1 MLGKQNCH
9 FATSAYISFPWWY
22 MVLQTW
28 VINPYIP
35 HCLIQ
40 YFIHGSY
47 RKQSGNS
54 IVEEKNIN
62 AFVYVG
68 KCILYKYMCDLY
80 FSLNFSF
87 TWFLM
92 ALVGRSDWPWHSS
105 SRTSGRFLSS
115 LHPNCHQWGAFCV
128 WRWLLWQ
135 QGSVY
140 FIFYFTSVPFVSNT

>member
-1 MLGKQNCH
+1 MPLQVIFLFLGDIW
-9 FATSAYISFPWWY
+9 YI
-22 MVLQTW
+22 VLQTW

-40 YFIHGSY
+40 HFIDPWILQE
-47 RKQSGNS
+47 RKWYNS

-135 QGSVY
+135 QGPVY
-140 FIFYFTSVPFVSNT
+140 IIFYFTSVPFVSNT

>member
-1 MLGKQNCH
+1 MSFCH
-9 FATSAYISFPWWY
+9 FSLYFFSLVIYGTSNLGYKPIYSSLSDPTFHPWILQERKWY
-22 MVLQTW
+22 
-28 VINPYIP
+28 
-35 HCLIQ
+35 
-40 YFIHGSY
+40 
-47 RKQSGNS
+47 NS

-68 KCILYKYMCDLY
+68 KYILYKYMCDLY

-92 ALVGRSDWPWHSS
+92 ALVGQSDWPWHSS

-135 QGSVY
+135 QGPVY
-140 FIFYFTSVPFVSNT
+140 IIFYFTSVPFVSNT